1 MTAVNFIRLKNK
13 KIVTSQRA
21 FSFINK
27 GALQLD
33 CQKFNNILYDKE
45 IDDKIYKK
53 GSGKNALFS
62 VKSYFFYGNW

>member
-33 CQKFNNILYDKE
+33 CQKFNDILYDKE
-45 IDDKIYKK
+45 IDKIYKK